1 MFSSF
6 RSRLTITYI
15 VLIAVIIFV
24 AGVFLSLIFKSYYF
38 KSVNSNL
45 LYEARLVAEMSRY
58 YNGKSDVQ
66 EFFQQVCL
74 RAARDTNTRVT
85 IVDENGRVLGDSMY
99 EPEKMGIHKNRPE
112 FYQALHNGNGME
124 TRYSETAGIRMLYV
138 AVPFQQG
145 EIKGAVRLARSLT
158 QVEAFYHRVLYT
170 LLLAILFTGLLGAG
184 ISIAIAGRFSR
195 PVSRITGVVV
205 DMARG
210 NLKRR
215 IRYKGNDEL
224 GKLGEAIND
233 MAGHLGHI
241 INEISAVKN
250 RLEALLEN
258 TVNGIIMIDDQSR
271 IAYINPAGMALL
283 GLEQNPLGGNVIEAI
298 KSYDLL
304 EMIDKVKSEANPMRK
319 SIRAYQADEKH
330 IEVNVVPINE
340 GKREGAMS
348 ILIVMNDITETRRL
362 EKVRKD
368 FVANVSHELKTP
380 VATISG
386 FAETLLSEGDENAEH
401 VEEFSTV
408 IFKEAQRMKKLINDL
423 LELSRLESGKVSL
436 NIQPLDMISLI
447 KESIAL
453 VKMRN
458 PIAKARIEFNEPG
471 EELQFDGDPDSITH
485 ILENLLDNA
494 LNYSNDGGL
503 ITVNLERYGKKGVR
517 VSVRDEG
524 EGIPEA
530 ELPRIFERFYRVD
543 KARSRKT
550 GGTGLGLAIAKHL
563 VENHGGTLEVESYPG
578 KGSIF
583 SFALPG

>member
-1 MFSSF
+1 
-6 RSRLTITYI
+6 
-15 VLIAVIIFV
+15 
-24 AGVFLSLIFKSYYF
+24 
-38 KSVNSNL
+38 
-45 LYEARLVAEMSRY
+45 
-58 YNGKSDVQ
+58 
-66 EFFQQVCL
+66 
-74 RAARDTNTRVT
+74 
-85 IVDENGRVLGDSMY
+85 
-99 EPEKMGIHKNRPE
+99 
-112 FYQALHNGNGME
+112 
-124 TRYSETAGIRMLYV
+124 
-138 AVPFQQG
+138 
-145 EIKGAVRLARSLT
+145 
-158 QVEAFYHRVLYT
+158 
-170 LLLAILFTGLLGAG
+170 
-184 ISIAIAGRFSR
+184 
-195 PVSRITGVVV
+195 
-205 DMARG
+205 
-210 NLKRR
+210 
-215 IRYKGNDEL
+215 
-224 GKLGEAIND
+224 

-304 EMIDKVKSEANPMRK
+304 EMIDKVKSEADPLCK
-319 SIRAYQADEKH
+319 SIQVYQADEKH

>member
-15 VLIAVIIFV
+15 VLIAVIISI

-45 LYEARLVAEMSRY
+45 LYEARLVAEMCSY
-58 YNGKSDVQ
+58 YNGESDVQ

-74 RAARDTNTRVT
+74 KAARDTNTRVT

-99 EPEKMGIHKNRPE
+99 EPGQMGTHKNRPE
-112 FYQALHNGNGME
+112 IYQALHNGSGME
-124 TRYSETAGIRMLYV
+124 TRFSETAGICMLYV
-138 AVPFQQG
+138 AASFHQG

-184 ISIAIAGRFSR
+184 ISIAIADSFSR
-195 PVSRITGVVV
+195 PVSRITGVVI
-205 DMARG
+205 DMARR

-215 IRYKGNDEL
+215 IGYKGKDEL

-233 MAGHLGHI
+233 MADHLDHT

-250 RLEALLEN
+250 RLEALLKN
-258 TVNGIIMIDDQSR
+258 TVNGIIMIDDQSK

-283 GLEQNPLGGNVIEAI
+283 GLQQNPLGGNVIEAI

-304 EMIDKVKSEANPMRK
+304 EMIDKVKSEADPLRK
-319 SIRAYQADEKH
+319 SIQVYQADEKY

-340 GKREGAMS
+340 GNREGAMNV
-348 ILIVMNDITETRRL
+348 LIVMNDITETRRL

-386 FAETLLSEGDENAEH
+386 FAETLLCEGNENAEH

-423 LELSRLESGKVSL
+423 LELSRLESGKASL

-447 KESIAL
+447 KESIEL
-453 VKMRN
+453 VEMRN
-458 PIAKARIEFNEPG
+458 PIAKAKIEFNEPG
-471 EELQFDGDPDSITH
+471 EELWFDGDLDSITH

-494 LNYSNDGGL
+494 LNYSNDGGVV
-503 ITVNLERYGKKGVR
+503 TVYLERYGKKGVR
-517 VSVRDEG
+517 VRVRDEG

-550 GGTGLGLAIAKHL
+550 GGTGLGLAIVKHL
-563 VENHGGTLEVESYPG
+563 VENHGGNLKVESYPG
-578 KGSIF
+578 KGSVF
-583 SFALPG
+583 SFTLPG